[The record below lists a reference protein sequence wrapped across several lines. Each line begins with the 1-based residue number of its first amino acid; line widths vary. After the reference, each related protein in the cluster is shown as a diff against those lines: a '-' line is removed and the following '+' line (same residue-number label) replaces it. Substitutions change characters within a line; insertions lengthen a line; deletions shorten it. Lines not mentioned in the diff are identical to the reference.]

1 MHSAFL
7 KSNSSLRLSNKLS
20 IRLSTVTQVD
30 GEDVKSDEKREI
42 TNFEWANENHDF
54 TKINENHLEEVFLK
68 LRTRCP
74 ETWTT
79 NLEILSRD
87 FHNKFKIL
95 RLGGAKRLIARKSK
109 TYDIITS
116 ESQVLTLMS

>member
-7 KSNSSLRLSNKLS
+7 KSNSSLRLSNRLS

-30 GEDVKSDEKREI
+30 GEDVKSAEEREI

-54 TKINENHLEEVFLK
+54 SKINENHLEEVFLK

-79 NLEILSRD
+79 NLETRSRD
-87 FHNKFKIL
+87 FHKKFKTL
-95 RLGGAKRLIARKSK
+95 KLGGATRLIARKSG
-109 TYDIITS
+109 TFD
-116 ESQVLTLMS
+116 